1 MGTMSEVDSREAA
14 QYARQGFYTL
24 AVAMREV
31 DSAFVRQVVGGD
43 LFSAG
48 KASSDSTEEVM
59 LRRSDVEKDMR
70 FLGLFL
76 FANAVKSDSA
86 CVIRQFQDASILP
99 QIITGDNIYAAGSV
113 AARCGF
119 FDGESSKT

>member
-1 MGTMSEVDSREAA
+1 MKLQIKMRYQHVDGDQDEPSNAEEAAEPQSASTSRFFLLSKGSPKRLASMGTMSEVDSREAA

-48 KASSDSTEEVM
+48 KAGSDSTEEVM
-59 LRRSDVEKDMR
+59 LRRSDV
-70 FLGLFL
+70 
-76 FANAVKSDSA
+76 
-86 CVIRQFQDASILP
+86 
-99 QIITGDNIYAAGSV
+99 
-113 AARCGF
+113 
-119 FDGESSKT
+119 